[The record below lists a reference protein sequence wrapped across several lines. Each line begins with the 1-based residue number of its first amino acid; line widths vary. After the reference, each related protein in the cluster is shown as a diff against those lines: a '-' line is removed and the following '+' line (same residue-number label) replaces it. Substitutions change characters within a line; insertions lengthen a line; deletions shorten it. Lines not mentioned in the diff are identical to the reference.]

1 MTTISTLRAQK
12 IARNINAMD
21 LNYNYSDDAKSV
33 RFWSNLAKKLKNI
46 LSALSADDKSV
57 IAALCEPENAKYFG
71 IKKEKESAIQDLKT
85 TQVLNYTQAR
95 LNNWYENA
103 KLDFDVE
110 GSAEVSFNSENEAIV
125 ITYTENGVTG
135 QFELQYWQGQAID
148 WVFGVWS
155 ELANIEN
162 DKVA

>member
-1 MTTISTLRAQK
+1 MITISTSRAQK

-21 LNYNYSDDAKSV
+21 LNYNYSDDSNSV

-46 LSALSADDKSV
+46 LSALSTDDKSV

-71 IKKEKESAIQDLKT
+71 LKEESVIQHPKT

-110 GSAEVSFNSENEAIV
+110 GSAVVSYNSQSTAIE
-125 ITYTENGVTG
+125 ITYTENDITG
-135 QFELQYWQGQAID
+135 KFELMYWQDQAID

>member
-1 MTTISTLRAQK
+1 MTTISTSRAQK

-21 LNYNYSDDAKSV
+21 LNYNYSDDDKSV

-46 LSALSADDKSV
+46 LSALSADNKSA

-71 IKKEKESAIQDLKT
+71 IKKEESAIQDLKT
-85 TQVLNYTQAR
+85 TQVLNYTQVR

-110 GSAEVSFNSENEAIV
+110 GVAEVSFNSENEAIV
-125 ITYTENGVTG
+125 ITYTENGITG
-135 QFELQYWQGQAID
+135 QFELKYWQDQAID

-155 ELANIEN
+155 EEANIEN